1 MLRKTFM
8 ASSFGSLFAAALLGM
23 ATPALADG
31 WVDNISGVTLD
42 AEGKAVRFAGL
53 TITAEGKIGR
63 ILQRGEKVDRPDWK
77 FDGKGRTLLPGLIDA
92 HGHVMGLGFAT
103 LTLDLSDTN
112 SLAEAQAKISTYA
125 MRYPDRKWIIGG
137 GWNQERWKLGRF
149 PTAAE
154 LDAVVAD
161 RPIWLE
167 RADGHAGW
175 ANSAALRAAGVTA
188 ATKAPPGG
196 AIDGAV
202 FVDRAV
208 QLVTKALP
216 APLSKDRDLAFLKAQ
231 ETLVSLG
238 ITSIADMGT
247 SVDDWNAFRRAGDGG
262 RLQIRIFSYSAG
274 IAPMLAIA
282 GGEPTPWLYGDRLR
296 MGGVKLFA
304 DGALGSRGACLKAP
318 YADKPETTGLCFL
331 DDTKL
336 RNLMSRAALDG
347 FQIAVHAIGDRAN
360 EQVLDAIDALAPTYK
375 GDRRWRIEHAQIVD
389 PIDIPRFAR
398 NGTIASMQPVHQTSD
413 RTMAEARLGPARLA
427 GAYAWQSML
436 NAGGRIAFGSDV
448 PVESANPFPGLA
460 AAMSREDNKGEPLGG
475 WQPQERVSRIAAFAG
490 FTTGAAYAAFAESKV
505 GRLAPGFR
513 ADFILVDHD
522 PFEGSPAQVR
532 ATTVFET
539 WIGGQRVFKREV
551 R

>member
-1 MLRKTFM
+1 MNVRFRLVSKLVT
-8 ASSFGSLFAAALLGM
+8 AAALAG
-23 ATPALADG
+23 ATPAFADG
-31 WVDNISGVTLD
+31 WIDNVSGITLD
-42 AEGKAVRFAGL
+42 SAGKPVRFAGL
-53 TITAEGKIGR
+53 TVTAEGKIGR
-63 ILQRGEKVDRPDWK
+63 ILQRGDKVDRPDWK
-77 FDGKGRTLLPGLIDA
+77 VDGKGQVLLPGLIDG
-92 HGHVMGLGFAT
+92 HGHVMGLGFAV

-112 SLAEAQAKISTYA
+112 SLAEAQAKIADYA
-125 MRYPDRKWIIGG
+125 RRYPDRRWIVGG

-161 RPIWLE
+161 RPVWLE

-175 ANSAALRAAGVTA
+175 ANTAALKAAGVTA
-188 ATKAPPGG
+188 ATKAPAGG

-202 FVDRAV
+202 FVDAAMD
-208 QLVTKALP
+208 LVSKHIP

-231 ETLVSLG
+231 QALVALG
-238 ITSIADMGT
+238 ITAIADMGT
-247 SVDDWNAFRRAGDGG
+247 TVDDWNTFRRAGDGG

-282 GGEPTPWLYGDRLR
+282 GGEPTPWLYQDRLR
-296 MGGVKLFA
+296 MAGVKLLT

-318 YADKPETTGLCFL
+318 YADKATTGLCFL

-347 FQIAVHAIGDRAN
+347 FQLAVHAIGDKAN
-360 EQVLDAIDALAPTYK
+360 AQLLDAIDDLAPTYK

-389 PIDIPRFAR
+389 PADIARFAKH
-398 NGTIASMQPVHQTSD
+398 GIIASMQPVHQTSD

-427 GAYAWQSML
+427 GAYAWQSLL
-436 NAGGRIAFGSDV
+436 NAGGRLAFGSDV

-460 AAMSREDNKGEPLGG
+460 AAISREDEKGEPFGG
-475 WQPQERVSRIAAFAG
+475 WQPQERVSRTAAFAG
-490 FTTGAAYAAFAESKV
+490 FTTDAAFASFAETKI
-505 GRLAPGFR
+505 GRLAPGYR
-513 ADFILVDHD
+513 ADFILVDRD

-532 ATTVFET
+532 ATKVIET
-539 WIGGQRVFKREV
+539 WIGGQRVFKAPAK
-551 R
+551 